1 MSSFNFLYSHL
12 SIYPHNPHYL
22 KRYIKFI
29 LSCLDKN
36 VNLNSYLESH
46 HILPKHKKKFPQF
59 ASFTDFPWNRATLTY
74 RQHIIAHY
82 ILFKAYNTDEEAL
95 SIIKTVNQFH
105 EKSDI
110 KIKYLNS
117 KSYSVVKQFLSD
129 NRKGK
134 LLRNPFTEEQKLE
147 ISIRQTLR
155 YQDPENRKKHSIAC
169 KGKKKTITSKLKAR
183 HEKQKGVKQAED
195 VKLKIKET
203 SNKNE
208 LKRKQNKQLKNSSKG
223 LYITPFGVFST
234 SPFSGYCINNTK
246 IITVHHVKSNKILT
260 KETIGLTF
268 EKLGFK
274 FIPRDHPEFER
285 FRVRLDLVHLPEP
298 NHPLWSKLN
307 DYLLQEKLLPQ

>member
-1 MSSFNFLYSHL
+1 MSSFDRLYSHL

-46 HILPKHKKKFPQF
+46 HILPKHKNKFPQF
-59 ASFTDFPWNRATLTY
+59 ANFSDFPWNKADLNY

-110 KIKYLNS
+110 KIKYLDS
-117 KSYSVVKQFLSD
+117 KSYSTAKQFLSD

-134 LLRNPFTEEQKLE
+134 FLRTPFTEEQKLE
-147 ISIRQTLR
+147 ISIRQTIR
-155 YQDPENRKKHSIAC
+155 YQDPENRKKQSIAT
-169 KGKKKTITSKLKAR
+169 KGKKKTITPKLKAQ
-183 HEKQKGVKQAED
+183 HEKQKNVPLD
-195 VKLKIKET
+195 LDTKLKIKET

-223 LYITPFGVFST
+223 LYITPFGVFGS
-234 SPFSGYCINNTK
+234 SPFAGYCINNTK
-246 IITVHHVKSNKILT
+246 TINVHHVKSNKILT
-260 KETIGLTF
+260 KEVIGYTF
-268 EKLGFK
+268 EQLGFR
-274 FIPRDHPEFER
+274 FVPRGNPEFEQ
-285 FRVRLDLVHLPEP
+285 FRVHLDLVHLPEP
-298 NHPLWSKLN
+298 SHPLWSKLN